1 MKSDRTCIL
10 ESSEFS
16 ALHSSVPQFPA
27 PQFPAPQFPASQSPA
42 PQFPAPWFTPLS
54 PSPSLS
60 RPPCRLFSCLRLAPV
75 LSCACRVPR
84 GIRARPRHFPAN
96 SLPVPRLRFRMSPAF
111 VSAALLASAALSPA
125 PFPAFAAAT
134 TSAVCSR
141 IAPPMLIAQALH
153 VLARAPPSPSPD
165 ASPRS
170 PPLFPL
176 IPLIPLNP
184 SSFVPPPPASPLP
197 PLFALPSRPPSPLP
211 LSPSSLP
218 RSNGRR
224 YTGSPP
230 TPPRPPPTS
239 PSPRTCPPRPT
250 WTTAPTART
259 GAGTWS
265 SAAPT
270 PLPPTGLHPPPAAAA
285 HPNRP
290 GCVRGTDAG
299 NLALTRVA
307 QRDIWASQFPPA
319 NCSGRRLLVAPW
331 PHAATHPIG
340 AQLLVATAYLS
351 MAMHHNRTLV
361 MLPGSFSRAN
371 HSACKAVGQEGS
383 FDCYFL
389 PMTAQA
395 CTDRAV
401 AAMAATAAAA
411 QGAAV
416 GAAAGAAEVGAA
428 PAAAP
433 AAAGAGVEEV
443 VVVAEGGSKAAV
455 LASEQAVVLLND
467 TSDRDHCDA
476 VRLWGSPH
484 CNRPSVVELAGKM
497 HPLNEPQLKL
507 RWWQAQALRFLLRW
521 PSLHL
526 CQTINRMRHSS
537 YGLSVASQVAAVTT
551 QRAAIIAALASN
563 NVHPA
568 YASMRMNG
576 SDEAKFLQSFNF
588 SHSQSLEADVWPGEG
603 FEGCYQYKGPG
614 PARVDRV
621 YEAVG
626 REVFMMRPV
635 VGLHVRQVED
645 AGSKASVRSL
655 AGFMFSLYG
664 MRKHVPSLSHVWLS
678 SRLQLDI
685 EHSKQFSDWNFL
697 HSDHPRQSAPQAVT
711 EYEKQVGLQVSVGA
725 SLANLLVAAE
735 SDYFVGTLNSDWSRL
750 IDALRS
756 TNGRLFAGFV
766 AVEEW

>member
-1 MKSDRTCIL
+1 METRLSFLLAAALLVVLVHLPSSSTTPGVTSL
-10 ESSEFS
+10 EH
-16 ALHSSVPQFPA
+16 AL
-27 PQFPAPQFPASQSPA
+27 
-42 PQFPAPWFTPLS
+42 
-54 PSPSLS
+54 SLS
-60 RPPCRLFSCLRLAPV
+60 RQWETV
-75 LSCACRVPR
+75 Y
-84 GIRARPRHFPAN
+84 G
-96 SLPVPRLRFRMSPAF
+96 
-111 VSAALLASAALSPA
+111 LSPD
-125 PFPAFAAAT
+125 
-134 TSAVCSR
+134 S
-141 IAPPMLIAQALH
+141 
-153 VLARAPPSPSPD
+153 
-165 ASPRS
+165 
-170 PPLFPL
+170 
-176 IPLIPLNP
+176 
-184 SSFVPPPPASPLP
+184 
-197 PLFALPSRPPSPLP
+197 
-211 LSPSSLP
+211 
-218 RSNGRR
+218 
-224 YTGSPP
+224 P
-230 TPPRPPPTS
+230 TPPANLSFP
-239 PSPRTCPPRPT
+239 
-250 WTTAPTART
+250 A
-259 GAGTWS
+259 
-265 SAAPT
+265 
-270 PLPPTGLHPPPAAAA
+270 HVPPAPHLDDCA
-285 HPNRP
+285 NRTHWRWQVEQRGADSSP
-290 GCVRGTDAG
+290 PDWTNPSACCGCAPQPPWVRGTDAP

-319 NCSGRRLLVAPW
+319 NCSGRRLLVATW
-331 PHAATHPIG
+331 PDAATHPIG
-340 AQLLVATAYLS
+340 AQLLLATAYLS
-351 MAMHHNRTLV
+351 MAMHYNRTLV

-389 PMTAQA
+389 PMTVQA

-401 AAMAATAAAA
+401 AAMAATAAVAA
-411 QGAAV
+411 QGAA
-416 GAAAGAAEVGAA
+416 AGAVEGATAGVAEVGAA

-433 AAAGAGVEEV
+433 ATAGAGVEEEV
-443 VVVAEGGSKAAV
+443 VVVAEGGSKATV

-484 CNRPSVVELAGKM
+484 RNRPSVVELAGKM
-497 HPLNEPQLKL
+497 HPLNEAQLKL
-507 RWWQAQALRFLLRW
+507 RWWQAQALRYLLRW
-521 PSLHL
+521 PSVHL
-526 CQTINRMRHSS
+526 CHTINRMRHAS
-537 YGLSVASQVAAVTT
+537 YGLSVASQVAAVNT
-551 QRAAIIAALASN
+551 QRAAIISALASN

-588 SHSQSLEADVWPGEG
+588 SYSQSLEADVWPGKG

-664 MRKHVPSLSHVWLS
+664 MRKHVPSLTHVWLS

-697 HSDHPRQSAPQAVT
+697 HSDHPRQSAPQAVA

-750 IDALRS
+750 IDGLRS